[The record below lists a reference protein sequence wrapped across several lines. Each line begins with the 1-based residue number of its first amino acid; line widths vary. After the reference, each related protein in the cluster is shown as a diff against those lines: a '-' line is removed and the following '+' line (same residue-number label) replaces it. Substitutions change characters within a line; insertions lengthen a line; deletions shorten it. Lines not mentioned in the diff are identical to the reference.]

1 MAFQGYPNIPGS
13 KRVAEGALPN
23 LPMQARQPFQPLS
36 SGSQMRFEQPWRGQ
50 GEMAFSTFGN
60 VMSRLPHDI
69 GSMLIYK
76 SAWDDQQAR
85 EQERQARE
93 QERQR
98 RMQAVQQQQLQQ
110 NESLLA
116 PTAAYDARA
125 VIRAKAEQAW
135 APVRAQA
142 EKIKMRDAAWAPVR
156 AAAPHNKEAQ
166 RQSALRKQGYTG
178 VRRARLA
185 WGGESPFSG
194 I

>member
-13 KRVAEGALPN
+13 KRVADGALPN

-50 GEMAFSTFGN
+50 GEMAFPTFGS

-76 SAWDDQQAR
+76 SAWDDQQS
-85 EQERQARE
+85 RE

-110 NESLLA
+110 QNASSLA

-125 VIRAKAEQAW
+125 VTRAKAEQAW

-142 EKIKMRDAAWAPVR
+142 EKIKMRDEAWAPVQ
-156 AAAPHNKEAQ
+156 AAAPHSKEAQ

-178 VRRARLA
+178 VRRARLT